1 MLPKT
6 YAWLGSEPGP
16 MMLVE
21 ALRHHGVRER
31 AGSAS
36 NPAILAWAAELGLAE
51 AYRADATPWCGLFLG
66 LVAHRTGKPQPA
78 APLWALSWAA
88 WEEPAPVPMLGD
100 VLVFRRPGG
109 GHVGL
114 YAGEDGEAYHVLGG
128 NQGDRVSIARLAKA
142 RLAAARHPRWRGT
155 MPATRRRVVLSAA
168 GALSRN
174 ER

>member
-1 MLPKT
+1 MLPEP
-6 YAWLGSEPGP
+6 YAWLSAEPGP

-21 ALRHHGVRER
+21 ALRHHGTAER
-31 AGSAS
+31 AGPAS
-36 NPAILAWAAELGLAE
+36 NPAILAWAAETGLANV
-51 AYRADATPWCGLFLG
+51 YRADATPWCGLFMAL
-66 LVAHRTGKPQPA
+66 LAHRTGKPVPNE
-78 APLWALSWAA
+78 PLWALSWAA
-88 WEEPAPVPMLGD
+88 WEEGAAAPMLGG

-114 YAGEDGEAYHVLGG
+114 CVGEDAAAYHVLGG

-142 RLAAARHPRWRGT
+142 RLVAARHPRWRGT
-155 MPATRRRVVLSAA
+155 MPLNRRRVRLSAA